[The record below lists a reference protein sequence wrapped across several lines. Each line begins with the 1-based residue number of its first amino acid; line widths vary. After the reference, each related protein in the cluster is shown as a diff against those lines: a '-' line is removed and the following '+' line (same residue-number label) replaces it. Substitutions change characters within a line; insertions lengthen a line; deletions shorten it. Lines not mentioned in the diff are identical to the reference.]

1 MKLLLSLLVVSTL
14 PTWAVPQ
21 VLPMRAPLTA
31 VAELVNGGPRI
42 FSGERVRLKCS
53 VPGKVSAEW
62 RYQWFRGGEQ
72 LQESEYFVL
81 WKARPQQSGKYYCQ
95 GLRTTWISTQHTLHS
110 LPIEIEVDGGWAI
123 LQAPPLPMLVGETM
137 TLMCR
142 VRGNPRLTEVILYK
156 DGVEL
161 QRQSGP
167 ELCVTNLTL
176 QHHGSYWCRASW
188 DGLRQTNSVISVA
201 ASVSIIEVLTEPM
214 LEIVPNDP
222 LIHKDRMLLVCHV
235 QLNAREP
242 VSHIHYYFYQDGLS
256 LGLASSQD
264 RVTVLRDSGR
274 YWCKASI
281 PTLGLKRLSEP
292 VPYGRVTD
300 IRTAITHPVLEE
312 HFFYN
317 ESDRKVLLHAPDK
330 DLMPVIRRRKRRR
343 YRGRRSGCLG
353 YIRDQLSHS
362 NPELHLIQIL

>member
-14 PTWAVPQ
+14 PKWAVPQ
-21 VLPMRAPLTA
+21 VLPTSAPLTA
-31 VAELVNGGPRI
+31 LAELVNGGPWI

-53 VPGKVSAEW
+53 VPGNVSAEW
-62 RYQWFRGGEQ
+62 RYQWFRGREQ

-167 ELCVTNLTL
+167 VLCVTNLTL
-176 QHHGSYWCRASW
+176 QDHGSYWCRASW
-188 DGLRQTNSVISVA
+188 DGRRQTNSVISVA
-201 ASVSIIEVLTEPM
+201 APVSIIEVLTEPM

-256 LGLASSQD
+256 LGPASSQD
-264 RVTVLRDSGR
+264 RVAVLRDSGR

-292 VPYGRVTD
+292 VPYGRVTG
-300 IRTAITHPVLEE
+300 IHQGPVVSLQPRAPSHPDPMKGPPQTTTSIQPSEPPTFPDVSGDSPNTLAPGVG
-312 HFFYN
+312 
-317 ESDRKVLLHAPDK
+317 SDDGTVVWK
-330 DLMPVIRRRKRRR
+330 DF
-343 YRGRRSGCLG
+343 
-353 YIRDQLSHS
+353 
-362 NPELHLIQIL
+362 